1 MPRLFIASDHR
12 GFADKQRLLKTL
24 GNSNVKDAYE
34 IVDLGPATLKP
45 EDDFNDAAINIAR
58 SVRANPASRGILIC
72 GSAHGISI
80 QANRFKGIRAIC
92 GYTPELVH
100 IGRLHEDANVLCL
113 SSDFMDDATI
123 DRSVSMFLSAEFLPE
138 ERYIRRNARLDD
150 DVIYIHA

>member
-12 GFADKQRLLKTL
+12 GFADKQRLLKVL
-24 GNSNVKDAYE
+24 GESNAKDMYE
-34 IVDLGPATLKP
+34 IVDLGPSTLKP
-45 EDDFNDAAINIAR
+45 EDDFNDAAINVAR
-58 SVRANPASRGILIC
+58 SVRTNAGSRGILIC

-100 IGRLHEDANVLCL
+100 LGRLHNDANVLCL

-150 DVIYIHA
+150 EAIY

>member
-12 GFADKQRLLKTL
+12 GFADKQRLLAQL
-24 GNSNVKDAYE
+24 GSSNLKSAYE
-34 IVDLGPATLKP
+34 IIDLGPTTLKP
-45 EDDFNDAAINIAR
+45 EDDFNDAAINVAR
-58 SVRANPASRGILIC
+58 NVRENPGSRGILIC

-113 SSDFMDDATI
+113 SSDFMDDTTI
-123 DRSVSMFLSAEFLPE
+123 DRSVSMFLSCEFLPE
-138 ERYIRRNARLDD
+138 ERYIRRNARLDED
-150 DVIYIHA
+150 NIY

>member
-12 GFADKQRLLKTL
+12 GFADKQRLLSAL
-24 GNSNVKDAYE
+24 GNSNVKNVYE
-34 IVDLGPATLKP
+34 IIDLGPTTLKP
-45 EDDFNDAAINIAR
+45 EDDFNDAAINVAR
-58 SVRANPASRGILIC
+58 NVRENPASRGILIC

-123 DRSVSMFLSAEFLPE
+123 DRSVSMFLSSEFLPE

-150 DVIYIHA
+150 DNIY